1 MNLKEHLREIKD
13 WPKKGI
19 LFKDISPLLLNP
31 SCFQFII
38 QEFKTH
44 YEKMDFNKLLAIDAR
59 GFLFASTLAYLLE
72 KPLILAR
79 KKGKLPPPTISE
91 SYSLEYGE
99 STLEVSSLAISEGD
113 KVVLID
119 DLIATGG
126 SSRAAATLIKKSKAE
141 LVGAGFVMDI
151 RASIGSEFKLE
162 CPIFSL
168 LKF

>member
-38 QEFKTH
+38 QEFQKH
-44 YEKMDFNKLLAIDAR
+44 YEKIDFNKILAIDAR
-59 GFLFASTLAYLLE
+59 GFLFASTLAYLLK

-79 KKGKLPPPTISE
+79 KKGKLPPPTLSE
-91 SYSLEYGE
+91 SYTLEYGE
-99 STLEVSSLAISEGD
+99 ASLEISSLAIAKGD
-113 KVVLID
+113 KIILID

-126 SSRAAATLIKKSKAE
+126 SSKAAAHLIKKSNAE
-141 LVGAGFVMDI
+141 LVEAGFVMDI
-151 RASIGSEFKLE
+151 RTSIESDFKLE
-162 CPIFSL
+162 CPIFAL